1 MRKFINSHTYIIASA
16 LITLSLLVSVCSNSK
31 TPADTIVGPKAISA
45 DAININTATADELAR
60 IPQIGEHFASKIVAY
75 RKIYGSFRKP
85 EHLMLVEGIS
95 EKKFRA
101 IKEFIRTE

>member
-1 MRKFINSHTYIIASA
+1 MRKFIYSHIYIIAFVLVS
-16 LITLSLLVSVCSNSK
+16 LLLLVSSCSHSQ
-31 TPADTIVGPKAISA
+31 TPANTTVEPRTTSP
-45 DAININTATADELAR
+45 DAININTASVEDLAL
-60 IPQIGEHFASKIVAY
+60 IPQIGDHFARRIVAY
-75 RKIYGSFRKP
+75 RATYGPFRKP